1 MKQSEI
7 TIAGKNVTIGYCYAT
22 EIGYKKMTGE
32 DISTFIQDVLVCIN
46 SEPKRMPDVEKS
58 LFLILAA
65 MTAYY
70 ESVKK
75 KSPVKDVDLMNTAT
89 PEELGKAL
97 GTILNLWTEFYNIP
111 KGEPKDKQAT
121 EGGKKN

>member
-7 TIAGKNVTIGYCYAT
+7 TIAGKSVTIGYCYAT

-32 DISTFIQDVLVCIN
+32 DISMFIQEVLVCIN

-75 KSPVKDVDLMNTAT
+75 KSCSRSQYKT
-89 PEELGKAL
+89 G
-97 GTILNLWTEFYNIP
+97 
-111 KGEPKDKQAT
+111 
-121 EGGKKN
+121 